1 MTAPPTSSI
10 NIEDLPTEMQT
21 EILLHV
27 PDISSLKN
35 LVHASPIFHGA
46 YRAHPAS
53 ILETVLE
60 HEIKLYRLDAL
71 AVIKASC
78 IERNATEK
86 YKISVEAFCREGH
99 SSENNEILNLDEILA
114 LVRLHRVHRVVSFAT
129 KAFCAKTL
137 PNPVTGASLNCYA
150 ALSPYEDARIRRAF
164 YRYQTYCILAST
176 STQPLFS
183 SDFLENPRPH
193 RPELDELFRAF
204 NAGRLLEN
212 FPAWEVEEI
221 VCIHDFLVQYYADLF
236 KIYQN
241 ELGMHSPKW
250 QNVPPRRISDRL
262 LSPTGYAQSCLRHG
276 LYFLKHMTISSP
288 STQIQILA
296 KHLTESYHL
305 AMVLEPHADAQCPE
319 AEGGD
324 GYTPFEW
331 RYNEYE
337 RTGCDLTEPTLGW
350 WIAGDI
356 GGNESTYRQPGPGR
370 RYLRYVF
377 WDEWRLREWGLVGKA
392 EAPKRRSM
400 KTMLMRVLRGRK
412 R

>member
-1 MTAPPTSSI
+1 MTAPPTPTI
-10 NIEDLPTEMQT
+10 NIENLPTEMQT
-21 EILLHV
+21 EILLHM
-27 PDISSLKN
+27 PDISSLKH

-46 YRAHPAS
+46 YRARRAF

-60 HEIKLYRLDAL
+60 HEIKLYRLDAI

-78 IERNATEK
+78 IKRIATEN
-86 YKISVEAFCREGH
+86 YKVAIEAFCREGH
-99 SSENNEILNLDEILA
+99 LSQQNASLDFDQILA
-114 LVRLHRVHRVVSFAT
+114 LVRLHRVVGFAT
-129 KAFCAKTL
+129 KAFCAKSLSTHPVSRL
-137 PNPVTGASLNCYA
+137 PLNSYA
-150 ALSPYEDARIRRAF
+150 ALSPCEDARIRRAF
-164 YRYQTYCILAST
+164 YRYQTYCILANT

-193 RPELDELFRAF
+193 RPEPDELFRAL

-212 FPAWEVEEI
+212 FPDWEVEEI

-236 KIYQN
+236 RMYQN
-241 ELGMHSPKW
+241 ELDMYPPKW
-250 QNVPPRRISDRL
+250 QNTPPRRIPDRSL
-262 LSPTGYAQSCLRHG
+262 NPTGYAQSCLRHG
-276 LYFLKHMTISSP
+276 LYFLKHMTLSSP

-296 KHLTESYHL
+296 KHLTDSYHL
-305 AMVLEPHADAQCPE
+305 AMVLKPHVDAKCPD

-331 RYNEYE
+331 RYNEYK
-337 RTGCDLTEPTLGW
+337 RTGCDLTKPTLGW

-370 RYLRYVF
+370 RYWRFVF

-392 EAPKRRSM
+392 EARPS
-400 KTMLMRVLRGRK
+400 VGR
-412 R
+412 